1 MLLIM
6 DIILVLIT
14 FILVLYFTINMVTTY
29 SETLYIKSDI
39 DDKKYIIRR
48 GHTKSDVYLKESA
61 NTLAEIN
68 TRVTKLITHLSTK
81 YEKDPSRNYFIKK
94 LGENYNSYI
103 LSEAAI
109 DERYTTYT
117 VDKQDMHVCL
127 RTRDQSENIYDI
139 NLLMYVILHEL
150 AHLCNYDNMGNPIQ
164 GHGLEFKNIFKLL
177 VIEAI
182 RLNLYEYIDYSDTP
196 HEYCGIMISTTILP
210 RFEYNFHMEQL

>member
-1 MLLIM
+1 MILI
-6 DIILVLIT
+6 LIA
-14 FILVLYFTINMVTTY
+14 FVLVLYFTINIVTTY
-29 SETLYIKSDI
+29 NETLYIESDL
-39 DDKKYIIRR
+39 DKRKYIIRR
-48 GHTKSDVYLKESA
+48 GNTKGDTYLKESA
-61 NTLAEIN
+61 NALAEIN
-68 TRVTKLITHLSTK
+68 IRVTKLITHLSTK
-81 YEKDPSRNYFIKK
+81 YEKDPNRNYFIKK
-94 LGENYNSYI
+94 LRENYNSYI

-127 RTRDQSENIYDI
+127 RTRDQSENIYDT

-150 AHLCNYDNMGNPIQ
+150 AHLCNYDNTGNPIQ

-182 RLNLYEYIDYSDTP
+182 KLNLYKYMDYSDNP
-196 HEYCGIMISTTILP
+196 QEYCGIMISTTILP